1 MNPDFQDILS
11 SFLSA
16 EVDFLLIG
24 AFAMA
29 AHGIL
34 RATGDIDLWVST
46 ESGNATRILKA
57 LHVFGAPMQDI
68 SEADFMSGDTVL
80 QIGIAPR
87 RIDILTSIDG
97 VDFSSAVVN
106 RIYVEIVEMR
116 IPVIGLHELIQNK
129 LATGR
134 TKDHADA
141 VLLQGCIIQGS

>member
-16 EVDFLLIG
+16 EVEFLLIG

-46 ESGNATRILKA
+46 EPENASRILRA
-57 LHVFGAPMQDI
+57 LREFGAPMQDI
-68 SEADFMSGDTVL
+68 SEADFISGGTVL

-87 RIDILTSIDG
+87 RIYILTSIDG

-106 RIYVEIVEMR
+106 RIYVEIGEMR
-116 IPVIGLHELIQNK
+116 IPVIGLNELIQKK

-141 VLLQGCIIQGS
+141 VLLQGV